1 MVCAGIDP
9 PFESF
14 HNCGPDQIKQITTT
28 GAGIIRKTGEPFEC
42 SFGFL
47 SAVDIDRICQLQSEV
62 LAVAPSPLPLYV
74 REHDFFAKCIEGR
87 GCIVGAQH
95 GENLIGYAVLCIPG
109 SGEENYGVEL
119 GFAQSELE
127 HVGHL
132 AGSGVHPDYRG
143 NGLQS
148 CLVDLRGFYALS
160 AGYHH
165 LCGEVLPGNAI
176 SIQNHLSNG
185 YFLKG
190 FKIDRFDLSVYILHC
205 DMRVEP
211 ELADD
216 NKTTEAPI
224 HDVATY
230 RRMMDAGL
238 WGFGITDRDGT
249 PHITYG
255 KFV

>member
-1 MVCAGIDP
+1 MRKHSP
-9 PFESF
+9 SFEGS
-14 HNCGPDQIKQITTT
+14 HNSGAEEIKRITTT
-28 GAGIIRKTGEPFEC
+28 RAGIIKKTGEPFEC
-42 SFGFL
+42 CLSFL
-47 SAVDIDRICQLQSEV
+47 SVGDVDRICRLQSDV

-74 REHDFFAKCIEGR
+74 RDDEFFAKCIEDR

-95 GENLIGYAVLCIPG
+95 GENLIGYAVLCVPG
-109 SGEENYGVEL
+109 SGEENYGLEL

-148 CLVDLRGFYALS
+148 CLVDLRGLYALS

-165 LCGEVLPGNAI
+165 LCGEVLPENAI

-190 FKIDRFDLSVYILHC
+190 FKIDRFDLSVYMLHK

-211 ELADD
+211 ELAADG
-216 NKTTEAPI
+216 KTLEAPI
-224 HDVATY
+224 HDVAAY
-230 RRMMDAGL
+230 RRMMDSGH
-238 WGFGITDRDGT
+238 WGFGLTGRDGLS
-249 PHITYG
+249 HITYG

>member
-1 MVCAGIDP
+1 MDRHSKG
-9 PFESF
+9 S
-14 HNCGPDQIKQITTT
+14 HNRSADEIKEITTSRS
-28 GAGIIRKTGEPFEC
+28 GIIKKTGEPFEC
-42 SFGFL
+42 SFSFL
-47 SAVDIDRICQLQSEV
+47 NTADIDRICRLQSEV

-74 REHDFFAKCIEGR
+74 RDPDFFAKCIEDR
-87 GCIVGAQH
+87 GCIVGARH

-109 SGEENYGVEL
+109 SGAENYGVEL
-119 GFAQSELE
+119 RFAQSELE

-148 CLVDLRGFYALS
+148 CLVGLRGSYALS

-165 LCGEVLPGNAI
+165 LCGEVLPRNAI

-190 FKIDRFDLSVYILHC
+190 FKIDRFDLSVYILHN
-205 DMRVEP
+205 DIRAEP
-211 ELADD
+211 ELAADSR
-216 NKTTEAPI
+216 TTEAPI
-224 HDVATY
+224 HDVVTY

-238 WGFGITDRDGT
+238 WGFGLTDRDGI